1 MFEYPEVALVYMKEN
16 TELLKNTLTS
26 IKRIHASFKK
36 E

>member
-16 TELLKNTLTS
+16 TLAS
-26 IKRIHASFKK
+26 IKRIHGSFKK